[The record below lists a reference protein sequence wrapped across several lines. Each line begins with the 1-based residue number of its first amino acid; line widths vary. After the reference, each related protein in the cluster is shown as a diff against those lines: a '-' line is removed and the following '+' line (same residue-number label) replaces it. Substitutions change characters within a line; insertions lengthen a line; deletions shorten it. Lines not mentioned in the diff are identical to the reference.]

1 MLKNNEEL
9 SFPFF
14 FLFLGMSSWCCV
26 NPCWFCESEFDF
38 MGGVLL
44 YRWWW
49 KYLEDVNSF
58 FYINSNKFY
67 HHCSC
72 LGIPFG
78 LFASLK
84 LMNVLPLYRVKN
96 VLLFSSH
103 NGSHDTC
110 THISPTHWWSVCG
123 EQRVIGENREKY
135 IWFAILLLKNGA
147 RQLVRKNFYMAG

>member
-110 THISPTHWWSVCG
+110 THISPTHCDPFAENKGSSVKI
-123 EQRVIGENREKY
+123 ERNISD
-135 IWFAILLLKNGA
+135 LLYYSW
-147 RQLVRKNFYMAG
+147 RMVRDNL